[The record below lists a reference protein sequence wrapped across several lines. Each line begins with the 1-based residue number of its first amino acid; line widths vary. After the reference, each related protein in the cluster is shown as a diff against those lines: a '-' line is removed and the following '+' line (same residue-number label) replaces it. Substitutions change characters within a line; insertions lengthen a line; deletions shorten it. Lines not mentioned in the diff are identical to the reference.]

1 MTLAHYQT
9 LDESSVAF
17 GMRKALQAQRDKD
30 SMVSKI
36 SELDQE
42 CRAFNEEIEK
52 LDSLY
57 DEIVRKDKEN
67 EVKEVEE
74 HVELVTSL
82 KNVNINYKNRLW
94 ELLYNIRN

>member
-9 LDESSVAF
+9 LYESSVAF

-30 SMVSKI
+30 SMVNKI

-42 CRAFNEEIEK
+42 CRALNEEIEK

-67 EVKEVEE
+67 EVKEV
-74 HVELVTSL
+74 
-82 KNVNINYKNRLW
+82 
-94 ELLYNIRN
+94 